1 MGSTLCPF
9 PNESFVGE
17 KARERRASGRDWGR
31 HSGERNRWHHRLDHY
46 LESGG
51 VGSPVSGLGRT
62 ARSRDKEETVG
73 ETARNLG
80 KELLTFAQG
89 RHAQHRAG
97 SARAFDA
104 DTMSLFHELFGD
116 RVVQVIDKLRDT
128 GRIGVREAQVL
139 IAPSRPVGI
148 EQLGRRLIELGYP
161 ESKPAGT

>member
-1 MGSTLCPF
+1 MSR
-9 PNESFVGE
+9 SS
-17 KARERRASGRDWGR
+17 A
-31 HSGERNRWHHRLDHY
+31 NRLAGAA
-46 LESGG
+46 LPVAIGAG
-51 VGSPVSGLGRT
+51 IQVSGIGGTT
-62 ARSRDKEETVG
+62 AAIVAWSLVGAVLVYLAWDALRGVDDREEPVG

-116 RVVQVIDKLRDT
+116 RVVWVIDKLRDT
-128 GRIGVREAQVL
+128 GRIGVREAQML
-139 IAPSRPVGI
+139 IAPSRPAGI

-161 ESKPAGT
+161 EANR